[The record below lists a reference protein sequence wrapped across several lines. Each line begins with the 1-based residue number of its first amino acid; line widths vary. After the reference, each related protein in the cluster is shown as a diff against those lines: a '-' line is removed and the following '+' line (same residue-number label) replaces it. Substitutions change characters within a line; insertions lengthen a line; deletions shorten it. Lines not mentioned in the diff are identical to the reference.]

1 MLTVAYDVLVKQ
13 LQKNLDIQDYYKN
26 ICTEVHVNGHQIQ
39 LLHPCF
45 ISDYGTEEMIFPEKA
60 QTDID
65 KEFESSIALCLIF
78 SMKQDKQELE
88 LFHAMDDFPKFRES
102 KDYGARMYAID
113 CGSDIQSAASICIAI
128 MKNIFNADNVKSIN
142 IITTDLMSG
151 EEICKRRVCAPR
163 KASVP
168 VKIDGVATRV
178 IDEQPTQ
185 DAAQISA
192 PSVKESKE
200 TSTNVVGSAEGSL
213 SDKAT
218 TNMVDDNKY
227 NWSWVVPVIIILC
240 VAIFVIY
247 KINTTKRIEP
257 PYEMMNN
264 NDEIV
269 FSDTIAIEESNDD
282 VVENVVEKKTA
293 VVAESETEIIGKW
306 RETSSGSF
314 NYIWLLEKNRS
325 NGKYK
330 VTVTYP
336 GGVNMIYDCI
346 RKKLK
351 QNEYVFHDPYLD
363 NTFTLKAGEQVYFIP
378 NFDDGANAIL
388 MVIPNEVCRVYTN
401 DIDNRYYELFSELQS
416 IKY

>member
-65 KEFESSIALCLIF
+65 KEFEPSIALCLIF

-88 LFHAMDDFPKFRES
+88 LFHAMDDFQKFRES

-163 KASVP
+163 KAPVP

-192 PSVKESKE
+192 PSVKVESK
-200 TSTNVVGSAEGSL
+200 EGSL
-213 SDKAT
+213 SDKAAT
-218 TNMVDDNKY
+218 DMVNDNKY
-227 NWSWVVPVIIILC
+227 RWTDWGVPVITLLFIAIVVTCII
-240 VAIFVIY
+240 
-247 KINTTKRIEP
+247 KTTERIEP

-269 FSDTIAIEESNDD
+269 VSDTIAIEESNDD
-282 VVENVVEKKTA
+282 VVEKKTA
-293 VVAESETEIIGKW
+293 VVTESETEIIGKW

>member
-1 MLTVAYDVLVKQ
+1 MRW
-13 LQKNLDIQDYYKN
+13 
-26 ICTEVHVNGHQIQ
+26 
-39 LLHPCF
+39 
-45 ISDYGTEEMIFPEKA
+45 MIFRNSEKA
-60 QTDID
+60 KI
-65 KEFESSIALCLIF
+65 
-78 SMKQDKQELE
+78 MV
-88 LFHAMDDFPKFRES
+88 
-102 KDYGARMYAID
+102 YAID
-113 CGSDIQSAASICIAI
+113 YGSDIQSAASMCIAI
-128 MKNIFNADNVKSIN
+128 MKNIFNADDVKSIN

-163 KASVP
+163 KEPVP

-178 IDEQPTQ
+178 IDEQPIQ
-185 DAAQISA
+185 NAAQISA
-192 PSVKESKE
+192 PSVKEESKE
-200 TSTNVVGSAEGSL
+200 TCTNVAGSAEAPL
-213 SDKAT
+213 SDKAAT
-218 TNMVDDNKY
+218 DMVNYNKY
-227 NWSWVVPVIIILC
+227 NWIAWVVPVIIILSI
-240 VAIFVIY
+240 AIFVIY
-247 KINTTKRIEP
+247 RINTTKRIEP
-257 PYEMMNN
+257 PYKETVA
-264 NDEIV
+264 ESVAI
-269 FSDTIAIEESNDD
+269 DTIAIEEPNDD
-282 VVENVVEKKTA
+282 VVENVVVEKKTA

-306 RETSSGSF
+306 RETSSGSY

-336 GGVNMIYDCI
+336 GGVSMIYDCI

-388 MVIPNEVCRVYTN
+388 MVIPNEVSRVYTN